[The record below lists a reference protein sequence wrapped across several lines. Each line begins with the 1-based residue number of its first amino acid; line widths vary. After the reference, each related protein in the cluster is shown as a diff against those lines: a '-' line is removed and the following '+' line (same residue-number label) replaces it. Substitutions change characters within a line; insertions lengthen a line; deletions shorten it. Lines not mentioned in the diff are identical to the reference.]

1 MIMMT
6 PVSVL
11 GVKVHNKAA
20 SSMIMM
26 TPVCFR
32 CQATSSMIM
41 MTPVSVSGVKVHNK
55 AASSMIMMTPV
66 SVSGVKA
73 TGWLNE
79 HQQW

>member
-1 MIMMT
+1 
-6 PVSVL
+6 
-11 GVKVHNKAA
+11 
-20 SSMIMM
+20 
-26 TPVCFR
+26 
-32 CQATSSMIM
+32 MIM

>member
-26 TPVCFR
+26 TPV
-32 CQATSSMIM
+32 
-41 MTPVSVSGVKVHNK
+41 SVSGVKQLV
-55 AASSMIMMTPV
+55 A
-66 SVSGVKA
+66 
-73 TGWLNE
+73 
-79 HQQW
+79 